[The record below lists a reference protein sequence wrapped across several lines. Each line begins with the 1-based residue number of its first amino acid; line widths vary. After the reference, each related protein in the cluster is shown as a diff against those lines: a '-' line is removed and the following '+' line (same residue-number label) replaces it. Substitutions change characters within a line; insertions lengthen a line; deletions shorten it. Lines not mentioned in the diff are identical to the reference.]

1 MRFEKNNPR
10 YEKALRTYFDKAL
23 QNVPIQSICAVDDDG
38 TILGGCGF
46 SPVRNGR
53 TSAFL
58 LALNK
63 KWATRETY
71 AAIMRFPFE
80 EMGAEVVVA
89 SVGSNVRSRNC
100 CVKMGGRSSLG
111 GERSFVFVKNE
122 TIRAAGGFYVK

>member
-23 QNVPIQSICAVDDDG
+23 KGVPIQSICAIDDDG
-38 TILGGCGF
+38 KILGGCGF

-71 AAIMRFPFE
+71 SAIMRFPFE
-80 EMGAEVVVA
+80 EMGAEVVDA
-89 SVGSNVRSRNC
+89 NVGSNIRSRNC
-100 CVKMGGRSSLG
+100 CLKMGGMLLG
-111 GERSFVFVKNE
+111 ENFFIFSKVNTLREALKL
-122 TIRAAGGFYVK
+122 YVA

>member
-1 MRFEKNNPR
+1 MRFEKNNPK

-23 QNVPIQSICAVDDDG
+23 QNVPIQSICAIDDDG
-38 TILGGCGF
+38 KILGGCGF

-53 TSAFL
+53 TSAFI

-80 EMGAEVVVA
+80 EMGAEVVEA
-89 SVGSNVRSRNC
+89 NVGSNVRSRNC
-100 CVKMGGRSSLG
+100 CVKMGGISCKD
-111 GERSFVFVKNE
+111 ERSFFFKKESVLCVAENLL
-122 TIRAAGGFYVK
+122 

>member
-1 MRFEKNNPR
+1 MKFEKNNPR
-10 YEKALRTYFDKAL
+10 YEKALRTYFDKVL

-63 KWATRETY
+63 RWATRETY

-80 EMGAEVVVA
+80 EMGAEFVDA
-89 SVGSNVRSRNC
+89 NVGSNVRSRNC
-100 CVKMGGRSSLG
+100 CVKMGGCSSEDG
-111 GERSFVFVKNE
+111 CSFSFAKNE
-122 TIRAAGGFYVK
+122 TMRMAGRLYVE

>member
-80 EMGAEVVVA
+80 EMGADVVDA
-89 SVGSNVRSRNC
+89 NVGLNVRSRNV
-100 CVKMGGRSSLG
+100 CVKMGGQKYENGKTFLFTEKDIRMAMVELG
-111 GERSFVFVKNE
+111 VC
-122 TIRAAGGFYVK
+122 